1 MKKQNNSNAP
11 ETIVTRKKPEI
22 ALPEYI
28 MYIVETITNLSID

>member
-11 ETIVTRKKPEI
+11 EAIVTRKKPEI
-22 ALPEYI
+22 VLPEYI